1 MLGPPRP
8 RLTEPPTPK
17 LRDIRIPKLM
27 FTPSQGDP
35 SPQAA
40 RGENHTNGLSGTR
53 RDSYGDVTD
62 PQTLC
67 QAHMLIR
74 IRGGGEVSRT
84 ENLVQNGLNQKV
96 LAHKS
101 LELSVF
107 RFSLRKAQMSL
118 DPVSLL
124 PPLSTASLGRANSWV
139 GPPREALAG
148 TFSALPALWE
158 EGAFSLQLKQNS

>member
-8 RLTEPPTPK
+8 RLTEPRAPK

-27 FTPSQGDP
+27 FTPSWGEP
-35 SPQAA
+35 IPQAA
-40 RGENHTNGLSGTR
+40 CGGNHTNGLSGTHH
-53 RDSYGDVTD
+53 DSCGDVTN

-84 ENLVQNGLNQKV
+84 ENLIQNGLNQKV

-101 LELSVF
+101 LELSGF

-139 GPPREALAG
+139 GPPREAA
-148 TFSALPALWE
+148 TSIFAALPALWE
-158 EGAFSLQLKQNS
+158 EGTFSLQLKQNS